1 MCCPCT
7 VCVYFSLCVFFFVF
21 FCNCT
26 KHMTS
31 HTCYDNVMSLSLSE
45 SHQFSHT
52 HTHLH
57 SRLVH
62 SIFVN
67 NSGAHDSAD
76 TTALTAYRVLV
87 TFRGN
92 SSFLSNQGGGISLLG
107 SRMDI
112 QGQVD
117 LDSNFAVFGAGIAMS
132 GRSLVS
138 HVMTC
143 DVN

>member
-1 MCCPCT
+1 MI
-7 VCVYFSLCVFFFVF
+7 
-21 FCNCT
+21 
-26 KHMTS
+26 S
-31 HTCYDNVMSLSLSE
+31 HTWNDDVVSLSL

-52 HTHLH
+52 HAPLH
-57 SRLVH
+57 SHLDNSTFVH
-62 SIFVN
+62 
-67 NSGAHDSAD
+67 NSGTHGSAD

-92 SSFLSNQGGGISLLG
+92 SLFLENQGGGITLLG

-112 QGQVD
+112 KGQVD
-117 LDSNFAVFGAGIAMS
+117 LDANTAVFGAGIAMS

-143 DVN
+143 DVIENVLTLTL